1 MGGIFTRLLQTFSF
15 KKKVCVLITGEF
27 GSGKTTIM
35 YQWLL
40 GKCIT
45 PVHTVG
51 SHLETLELED
61 VTFEFFDIGG
71 ETKSRPI
78 IQHVVSRNLSN
89 YKKRGIVFVIDSC
102 DREWVGD
109 TRKLLRE
116 LLESDV
122 ARGVPLLVLANKQ
135 DRSDA
140 MSVEE
145 ITEVFE
151 LESIEGRPM
160 LIKGCCALTGKGIEG
175 VLPWLVDPKSSQE
188 FTQFDPKNV
197 EEDDQMC

>member
-71 ETKSRPI
+71 ETKVQRAASYRPSSSAFLQSRPI

-102 DREWVGD
+102 DREWFVLCASCLADFDVWPGWAIRENCSGNYWNL
-109 TRKLLRE
+109 TLLAVWCE
-116 LLESDV
+116 ILL
-122 ARGVPLLVLANKQ
+122 Q
-135 DRSDA
+135 
-140 MSVEE
+140 
-145 ITEVFE
+145 IT
-151 LESIEGRPM
+151 
-160 LIKGCCALTGKGIEG
+160 C
-175 VLPWLVDPKSSQE
+175 D
-188 FTQFDPKNV
+188 
-197 EEDDQMC
+197 